1 MRHFSR
7 VLTNN
12 EIAELPSGAF
22 SHLPVLEELLL
33 DNNQISSVSSEFFD
47 SLPNLRRLLVHAQPL
62 HLMCVA
68 FLLCLQSFGWKSA
81 AGAKYCCGV
90 LQPHFSPRAVS
101 ATSKLICRFKWFKI
115 PIICYRSIQRTPLGE
130 LQGSVFSGLSALTNL

>member
-12 EIAELPSGAF
+12 EISELPSGAF

-33 DNNQISSVSSEFFD
+33 DNNRISSVSSEFFD

-62 HLMCVA
+62 RLMCVA
-68 FLLCLQSFGWKSA
+68 SVLFFQSFGWKSA

-90 LQPHFSPRAVS
+90 LQPHFSPGAVS
-101 ATSKLICRFKWFKI
+101 ATSKLVYRFRGFKT